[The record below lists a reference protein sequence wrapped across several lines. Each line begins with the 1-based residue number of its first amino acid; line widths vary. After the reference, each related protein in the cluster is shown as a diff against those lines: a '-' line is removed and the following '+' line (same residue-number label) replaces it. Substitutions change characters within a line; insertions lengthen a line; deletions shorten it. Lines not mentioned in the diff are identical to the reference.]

1 MDILILLLG
10 LGLILGGAN
19 FLTDGSAAIAKK
31 FGLSDFIIGITV
43 VSLMTSSPE
52 LVVSI
57 TSAIDGASSMA
68 VGNVVGSNIF
78 NILIIIGVV
87 AIIKPIKV
95 KSGILTNDIPLVI
108 LSSVVL
114 LVIGMSPT
122 LDGGDMK
129 INRVSGIIL
138 LLFFIIFMRYTI
150 NAAKKVNVEDDPSVE
165 SEQSIKQLPAWKSL
179 LYLFGGLA
187 ALIFGGQL
195 FVDGATGVARELGWS
210 EGLIGLTIIA
220 AGTSLPELA
229 TSVVAAKKGY
239 PGICIGNVIGSNIF
253 NIFLILGLSATILP
267 LDFGTITL
275 FDLLVMTGASLMFF
289 VFARWI
295 GNRVINRVEGSIMV
309 ICYVLYIA
317 YLYLGLPAAS

>member
-1 MDILILLLG
+1 MDVLLLLLG
-10 LGLILGGAN
+10 LGLILAGAN
-19 FLTDGSAAIAKK
+19 FLTDGSASIAKR
-31 FGLSDFIIGITV
+31 FGLSDFIIGITI

-57 TSAIDGASSMA
+57 TSALDNASSMA

-87 AIIKPIKV
+87 AVIKPIKV

-108 LSSVVL
+108 LSAVVL
-114 LVIGMSPT
+114 LVIGMGPI
-122 LDGGDMK
+122 LDGAPMK
-129 INRVSGIIL
+129 ITRVSGIIL
-138 LLFFIIFMRYTI
+138 LLFFAIFMRYTI
-150 NAAKKVNVEDDPSVE
+150 SAAKKVNVEEDPSIE
-165 SEQSIKQLPAWKSL
+165 SEKEIKPLPIWKSL
-179 LYLFGGLA
+179 IYLFGGLG
-187 ALIFGGQL
+187 ALIFGGQW
-195 FVDGATGVARELGWS
+195 FVDGATGIARTLGWS

-253 NIFLILGLSATILP
+253 NIFLILGLSATISP
-267 LDFGTITL
+267 LDFGTIAL

-289 VFARWI
+289 AFARWI
-295 GNRVINRVEGSIMV
+295 GNRVINRFEGSVMIV
-309 ICYVLYIA
+309 SYVLYITS
-317 YLYLGLPAAS
+317 LYIGLTA

>member
-1 MDILILLLG
+1 MDVLLLLLG
-10 LGLILGGAN
+10 LGLILAGAN
-19 FLTDGSAAIAKK
+19 FLTDGSASIAKR
-31 FGLSDFIIGITV
+31 FGLSDFIIGITI

-57 TSAIDGASSMA
+57 TSALDNASSMA

-87 AIIKPIKV
+87 AVIKPIKV

-108 LSSVVL
+108 LSAVVL
-114 LVIGMSPT
+114 LVIGMGPI
-122 LDGGDMK
+122 LDGAPMK
-129 INRVSGIIL
+129 ITRVSGIIL
-138 LLFFIIFMRYTI
+138 LLFFAIFMRYTI
-150 NAAKKVNVEDDPSVE
+150 SAAKKVNVEEDPSIE
-165 SEQSIKQLPAWKSL
+165 SEKEIKPLPIWKSL
-179 LYLFGGLA
+179 IYLFGGLG
-187 ALIFGGQL
+187 ALIFGGQW
-195 FVDGATGVARELGWS
+195 FVDGATGIARTLGWS

-253 NIFLILGLSATILP
+253 NIFFILGLSATISP
-267 LDFGTITL
+267 LDFGTIAL

-289 VFARWI
+289 AFARWI
-295 GNRVINRVEGSIMV
+295 GNRVINRFEGSVMIV
-309 ICYVLYIA
+309 SYVLYIT
-317 YLYLGLPAAS
+317 YLYLGLTA

>member
-1 MDILILLLG
+1 MDVLILLLG
-10 LGLILGGAN
+10 LGLILVGAN
-19 FLTDGSAAIAKK
+19 FLTDGSASIAKR
-31 FGLSDFIIGITV
+31 FGLSDFIIGITI

-57 TSAIDGASSMA
+57 TSALDNASSMA

-87 AIIKPIKV
+87 AVIKPIKV

-108 LSSVVL
+108 LSAVVL
-114 LVIGMSPT
+114 LVIGMGPI
-122 LDGGDMK
+122 LDGAPMK
-129 INRVSGIIL
+129 ITRVSGIIL
-138 LLFFIIFMRYTI
+138 LLFFAIFMRYTI
-150 NAAKKVNVEDDPSVE
+150 SAAKKVNIEEDPSIE
-165 SEQSIKQLPAWKSL
+165 SEKEIKPLPIWKSL
-179 LYLFGGLA
+179 IYLFGGLG
-187 ALIFGGQL
+187 ALIFGGQW
-195 FVDGATGVARELGWS
+195 FVDGATGIARTLGWS

-253 NIFLILGLSATILP
+253 NIFLILGLSATISP
-267 LDFGTITL
+267 LDFGTIAL

-289 VFARWI
+289 AFARWI
-295 GNRVINRVEGSIMV
+295 GNRVINRFEGSVMI
-309 ICYVLYIA
+309 ICYVLYIT
-317 YLYLGLPAAS
+317 YLYLGLTA